1 MESKSIRQFCCKY
14 SHEVTEHINVSKNTI
29 SSVDEYNHV
38 FYNRHYLNYQK
49 NIQLNEIRY
58 IDSELH

>member
-49 NIQLNEIRY
+49 IY
-58 IDSELH
+58 S